1 MDHLLCALRV
11 LLMLLLLHPESFVR
25 VVQHDMHWKL
35 KRHKQVGAA
44 AEEEG
49 EEEEEDRSVGHGEGG
64 VWRRSSSRD
73 VISEGLKC
81 NYFAV

>member
-11 LLMLLLLHPESFVR
+11 LLLLLLHPESFVR

-44 AEEEG
+44 A
-49 EEEEEDRSVGHGEGG
+49 EEEDRSVGHGEGG